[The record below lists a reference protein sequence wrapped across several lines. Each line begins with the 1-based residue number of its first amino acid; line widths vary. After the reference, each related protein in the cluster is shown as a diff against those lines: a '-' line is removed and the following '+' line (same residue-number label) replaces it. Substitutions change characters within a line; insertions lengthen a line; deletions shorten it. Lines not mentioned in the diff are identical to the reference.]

1 LHLDQTESEP
11 KPDQRTTRL
20 PVRRGKNCDASSKP
34 ESSRRWTGFAMF
46 SIRSDFSGDPTTEHP
61 GNEPPRLLYFDLS
74 WLSRLDDGASG
85 IYHSRF
91 LL

>member
-1 LHLDQTESEP
+1 
-11 KPDQRTTRL
+11 
-20 PVRRGKNCDASSKP
+20 
-34 ESSRRWTGFAMF
+34 MF
-46 SIRSDFSGDPTTEHP
+46 SIRNHFSGDPTTEHP